1 MQLPQKSVFN
11 KSDEESLM
19 LLRMPRAYIYAKL
32 KIGNMKSLP
41 TKFYVLNSHQIRPL
55 VLNANIKSISECAET
70 I

>member
-19 LLRMPRAYIYAKL
+19 LLRIYAKL